1 MGTTLDAAPRAP
13 EPQLIPVMLSRS
25 ETSLT
30 MSWCDFQQLTE
41 ILRFA
46 HDIVRWISKCRAK
59 LRVCSNSRR
68 YVASEMFRLCRLLF
82 LVGVAGSFLASDELK
97 AATAPEPGDL
107 RGVGKVTFPIACT
120 PDVQSDFVRGVAL
133 LHSFFY
139 EEARRVFTSVAE
151 RDSKCAMAQWG
162 IAMTWWHPIWTP
174 PNPDEMR
181 AGKAA
186 IEKAM
191 SMNAGSDHERGFIT
205 ALNTYYNTADN
216 SSAAPVGQSCHGP
229 VGPRDR
235 VVAYEKAMRQLRDK
249 YPDDFEVQT
258 FYAFAV
264 LGVGYATP
272 NDTTLSKQL
281 EAAGTLERLWK
292 QNPNHPGV
300 VHYLI
305 HSYDYPQFAQRG
317 LTAAKTYNSIAP
329 WVPHA
334 LHMPSHIF
342 TRLGMWDESI
352 AANRASAEAS
362 RAYSAMRHRDATEA
376 EELHALDY
384 MAYSYLQ
391 EAQDAEAKKIVDLA
405 AKVRKTNPELEFS
418 AAYALAAIPTR
429 YAFERNDWAAAAT
442 LSIPNVPHWS
452 WFPFMEALIEYG
464 HALGR
469 AHTSDVEGARK
480 AIARMQELRDATKD
494 PKFDY
499 FKSHLDL
506 QMQAATAWVA
516 AAEGKNNDAIDI
528 LRRAAGSEEI
538 MGKQPG
544 SPGAFVPIREQ
555 LGTLLLEVEQPREAQ
570 RQFEAALKIYPGRF
584 RGLYGAAK
592 AAEQAGDNENASR
605 YYTKLAAQTTRAGNS
620 RDELNHIR
628 EFLSAQPKAP
638 DSKDIATAHE

>member
-1 MGTTLDAAPRAP
+1 
-13 EPQLIPVMLSRS
+13 ML
-25 ETSLT
+25 
-30 MSWCDFQQLTE
+30 
-41 ILRFA
+41 
-46 HDIVRWISKCRAK
+46 
-59 LRVCSNSRR
+59 R
-68 YVASEMFRLCRLLF
+68 YYRPAV
-82 LVGVAGSFLASDELK
+82 LVVTLASSLLAVRDVK
-97 AATAPEPGDL
+97 SATGPEPGDL
-107 RGVGKVTFPIACT
+107 RAAGRVEFPISGA
-120 PDVQSDFVRGVAL
+120 PDVQSDFARGVAL

-151 RDSKCAMAQWG
+151 RDPKCAMAQWG
-162 IAMTWWHPIWTP
+162 IAMTWWLPIWTP
-174 PNPDEMR
+174 PTPNEMS

-191 SMNAGSDHERGFIT
+191 AMKGVTDRERGFIT
-205 ALNTYYNTADN
+205 ALNVYYNTPD
-216 SSAAPVGQSCHGP
+216 SSAAAPVGQSCHGP

-272 NDTTLSKQL
+272 NDTSLPKQL
-281 EAAGTLERLWK
+281 EAAGILEKLWK
-292 QNPNHPGV
+292 QNANHPGV

-305 HSYDYPQFAQRG
+305 HSYDFPQFAQRG
-317 LTAAKTYNSIAP
+317 LTAAQTYDSIAP

-362 RAYSAMRHRDATEA
+362 RAYATMRHRDATEA

-391 EAQDAEAKKIVDLA
+391 EAQDAAAKKIVDLV

-429 YAFERNDWAAAAT
+429 YAFERNDWAAAAG
-442 LSIPNVPHWS
+442 LAVPNLPHWS
-452 WFPFMEALIEYG
+452 SFPFMEAIIEYG

-469 AHTSDVEGARK
+469 AHTGDLDGARK
-480 AIARMQELRDATKD
+480 AIARMRELRDATKD

-499 FKSHLDL
+499 FKNHLDL
-506 QMQAATAWVA
+506 QMQAASAWIAASEGKKNEAIQMLHA
-516 AAEGKNNDAIDI
+516 AADAEDI
-528 LRRAAGSEEI
+528 L
-538 MGKQPG
+538 GKHPV

-555 LGTLLLEVEQPREAQ
+555 LGSLLLELGQPKDAQ
-570 RQFEAALKIYPGRF
+570 REFQAALKIYPGRF
-584 RGLYGAAK
+584 RGLYGAAR
-592 AAEQAGDNENASR
+592 AAEQSGDKESASR
-605 YYTKLAAQTTRAGNS
+605 YYAKLAAQTAKSGGS
-620 RDELNHIR
+620 RDELNHVR
-628 EFLSAQPKAP
+628 EFRAAAAKAAA
-638 DSKDIATAHE
+638 DTNEVATACE

>member
-1 MGTTLDAAPRAP
+1 MMRLDWARTVCLIALVTTSVVLPHL
-13 EPQLIPVMLSRS
+13 E
-25 ETSLT
+25 
-30 MSWCDFQQLTE
+30 C
-41 ILRFA
+41 
-46 HDIVRWISKCRAK
+46 
-59 LRVCSNSRR
+59 
-68 YVASEMFRLCRLLF
+68 
-82 LVGVAGSFLASDELK
+82 
-97 AATAPEPGDL
+97 ATAPEPGDL
-107 RGVGKVTFPIACT
+107 RGVGKVTFPITCS
-120 PDVQSDFVRGVAL
+120 PDVQADFARGVAL

-151 RDSKCAMAQWG
+151 RDPKCAMAQWG
-162 IAMTWWHPIWTP
+162 VAMTWWHPIWTP

-191 SMNAGSDHERGFIT
+191 SLNAGSDRERGFIT
-205 ALNTYYNTADN
+205 ALNTYYNTADS

-235 VVAYEKAMRQLRDK
+235 VVAYEKAMQQLRDK

-264 LGVGYATP
+264 LATGYATP
-272 NDTTLSKQL
+272 NDTSLSKQL
-281 EAAGTLERLWK
+281 EAAAILEKLWK
-292 QNPNHPGV
+292 QDAKHPGV

-317 LTAAKTYNSIAP
+317 LTAAQTYNSIAP

-352 AANRASAEAS
+352 AANQASAEAS
-362 RAYSAMRHRDATEA
+362 RAYAAMRHRDAAEA

-384 MAYSYLQ
+384 LAYSYLQ
-391 EAQDAEAKKIVDLA
+391 EAQDAEAKKIVDIA
-405 AKVRKTNPELEFS
+405 AKVKKTNPELEFS

-429 YAFERNDWAAAAT
+429 YAFERNDWAAAAN
-442 LSIPNVPHWS
+442 LPIPNVPHWS
-452 WFPFMEALIEYG
+452 SFPFMEALIEYG

-469 AHTSDVEGARK
+469 AHTGDIEGARK
-480 AIARMQELRDATKD
+480 AIARMQQLRDATKE

-506 QMQAATAWVA
+506 QMQAASAWVA
-516 AAEGKNNDAIDI
+516 AAEGKKNEATDM
-528 LRRAAGSEEI
+528 LRRAADSEDI
-538 MGKQPG
+538 LGKHPV

-555 LGTLLLEVEQPREAQ
+555 LGTLLLEMGQPIEAQ
-570 RQFEAALKIYPGRF
+570 REFEAALKIYPGRF
-584 RGLYGAAK
+584 RGLYGAAR
-592 AAEQAGDNENASR
+592 AAELAGDSQGASR
-605 YYTKLAAQTTRAGNS
+605 YYTKLAAQTSKAGGS
-620 RDELNHIR
+620 RDELNHVR
-628 EFLSAQPKAP
+628 EFLSARAKAA
-638 DSKDIATAHE
+638 DSNGVVSTHE

>member
-1 MGTTLDAAPRAP
+1 MDT
-13 EPQLIPVMLSRS
+13 
-25 ETSLT
+25 
-30 MSWCDFQQLTE
+30 
-41 ILRFA
+41 
-46 HDIVRWISKCRAK
+46 
-59 LRVCSNSRR
+59 RVCNPNLVLQLRNIHTHIPLK
-68 YVASEMFRLCRLLF
+68 MLRLDSARTVCLIA
-82 LVGVAGSFLASDELK
+82 LVSTSVVLRNVEC
-97 AATAPEPGDL
+97 ATAPEPGDL
-107 RGVGKVTFPIACT
+107 RGVGKVTFPITCAPT
-120 PDVQSDFVRGVAL
+120 ISNAGSDATIEGPAAPSSTAPTDVQSDFARGVAL

-151 RDSKCAMAQWG
+151 RDPKCAMAQWG

-191 SMNAGSDHERGFIT
+191 SLNAGSDRERGFIT
-205 ALNTYYNTADN
+205 ALNTYYNTADS

-249 YPDDFEVQT
+249 YQDDFEVQT

-281 EAAGTLERLWK
+281 EAAGILEKLWK
-292 QNPNHPGV
+292 QNANHPGV

-317 LTAAKTYNSIAP
+317 LTAAQTYNSIAP

-362 RAYSAMRHRDATEA
+362 RAYAAMRHRDAAEA

-384 MAYSYLQ
+384 LAYSYLQ
-391 EAQDAEAKKIVDLA
+391 EAQDAEAKKIVDIA
-405 AKVRKTNPELEFS
+405 AKVKKTNPELEFS

-429 YAFERNDWAAAAT
+429 YAFERNDWAAAAN

-452 WFPFMEALIEYG
+452 SFPFMEALIEYG

-469 AHTSDVEGARK
+469 AHTGDVEGARK
-480 AIARMQELRDATKD
+480 AIARMQELRDATKE

-506 QMQAATAWVA
+506 QMQAASAWVA
-516 AAEGKNNDAIDI
+516 AAEGKKNDAVDV
-528 LRRAAGSEEI
+528 LRRAADSEDI
-538 MGKQPG
+538 LGKHPV

-555 LGTLLLEVEQPREAQ
+555 LGTLLLEMGQPTEAQ
-570 RQFEAALKIYPGRF
+570 REFEAALKIYPGRF
-584 RGLYGAAK
+584 RGLYGAAQ
-592 AAEQAGDNENASR
+592 AAELAGDSQGASR
-605 YYTKLAAQTTRAGNS
+605 YYTKLAAQTSKAGGS
-620 RDELNHIR
+620 RDELNHVR
-628 EFLSAQPKAP
+628 EFLSVQAKVA
-638 DSKDIATAHE
+638 DSKGVASARE

>member
-1 MGTTLDAAPRAP
+1 MVRRRWPR
-13 EPQLIPVMLSRS
+13 
-25 ETSLT
+25 
-30 MSWCDFQQLTE
+30 
-41 ILRFA
+41 
-46 HDIVRWISKCRAK
+46 
-59 LRVCSNSRR
+59 
-68 YVASEMFRLCRLLF
+68 
-82 LVGVAGSFLASDELK
+82 LVFFIALASILFGAGD
-97 AATAPEPGDL
+97 ANSVTTPEPGDL
-107 RGVGKVTFPIACT
+107 RGVGNVTFPITCT
-120 PDVQSDFVRGVAL
+120 SDVQADFARGVAL

-139 EEARRVFTSVAE
+139 EEARRVFTSIAE
-151 RDSKCAMAQWG
+151 RDPRCAMAQWG

-174 PNPDEMR
+174 PTTDEMR

-186 IEKAM
+186 IESAM
-191 SMNAGSDHERGFIT
+191 SMNAGTDRERGFIT
-205 ALNTYYNTADN
+205 ALDTYYNTPE
-216 SSAAPVGQSCHGP
+216 SSTAAPIGQSCHGP

-249 YPDDFEVQT
+249 YRDDFEVQT

-264 LGVGYATP
+264 LSVGYATP

-281 EAAGTLERLWK
+281 EAAAILEKLWK
-292 QNPNHPGV
+292 ENPNHPGV
-300 VHYLI
+300 IHYLI
-305 HSYDYPQFAQRG
+305 HSYDYPQLAQRG
-317 LTAAKTYNSIAP
+317 LAAAQAYDSIAP

-391 EAQDAEAKKIVDLA
+391 EARDAEAKEIVDRV

-429 YAFERNDWAAAAT
+429 YAFERNDWAAAAA
-442 LSIPNVPHWS
+442 LQIPDLPHWNS
-452 WFPFMEALIEYG
+452 FPFMEALIEYG

-469 AHTSDVEGARK
+469 AHIGDLEGARN
-480 AIARMQELRDATKD
+480 AIARMQQLREATKD

-506 QMQAATAWVA
+506 QMQAASAWLAVS
-516 AAEGKNNDAIDI
+516 EGKKKEAIDI
-528 LRRAAGSEEI
+528 LRHAADAEDI
-538 MGKQPG
+538 LGKHPV

-555 LGTLLLEVEQPREAQ
+555 LGSLLLDLRQPKETQRE
-570 RQFEAALKIYPGRF
+570 FEAALKIYPGRF
-584 RGLYGAAK
+584 RGLYGAAQ
-592 AAEQAGDNENASR
+592 AAEQAGDNKTASR
-605 YYTKLAAQTTRAGNS
+605 YYAKLASQTTGAGNS

-628 EFLSAQPKAP
+628 EFLSAGAKPA
-638 DSKDIATAHE
+638 DSKDVASSSE

>member
-1 MGTTLDAAPRAP
+1 MLRSGWPRTVCFIALVSTLFVLRN
-13 EPQLIPVMLSRS
+13 
-25 ETSLT
+25 
-30 MSWCDFQQLTE
+30 TE
-41 ILRFA
+41 
-46 HDIVRWISKCRAK
+46 C
-59 LRVCSNSRR
+59 
-68 YVASEMFRLCRLLF
+68 
-82 LVGVAGSFLASDELK
+82 
-97 AATAPEPGDL
+97 ATAPEPGDL
-107 RGVGKVTFPIACT
+107 RGVGKVTFPITCAPT
-120 PDVQSDFVRGVAL
+120 ISNAGSDATIEGPAIPSFTAPTDVQSDFARGVAL

-151 RDSKCAMAQWG
+151 RDPKCAMAQWG

-174 PNPDEMR
+174 PTPDEMR

-191 SMNAGSDHERGFIT
+191 SMNAGSDRERGFIT
-205 ALNTYYNTADN
+205 ALNIYYNTADS

-235 VVAYEKAMRQLRDK
+235 VIAYEKAMRQLRDK

-264 LGVGYATP
+264 LATGYATP
-272 NDTTLSKQL
+272 NDTSLSKQL
-281 EAAGTLERLWK
+281 EAAGILEKLWK
-292 QNPNHPGV
+292 QNANHPGV

-317 LTAAKTYNSIAP
+317 LTAAQTYNSIAP

-352 AANRASAEAS
+352 AANQASAEAS
-362 RAYSAMRHRDATEA
+362 RAYAAMRHRDATEA

-384 MAYSYLQ
+384 LAYSYLQ
-391 EAQDAEAKKIVDLA
+391 EAQDAEAKKIVDIA
-405 AKVRKTNPELEFS
+405 AKVKKTNPELEFS

-429 YAFERNDWAAAAT
+429 YAFERNDWAAAAN
-442 LSIPNVPHWS
+442 LSIPNLPHWS
-452 WFPFMEALIEYG
+452 SFPFMEALIEYG

-469 AHTSDVEGARK
+469 AHTGDLDGARK
-480 AIARMQELRDATKD
+480 AIARMQQLRDATKE

-506 QMQAATAWVA
+506 QMQAASAWVA
-516 AAEGKNNDAIDI
+516 AAEGKRNDAIDM
-528 LRRAAGSEEI
+528 LRRAADSEDI
-538 MGKQPG
+538 LGKHPV

-555 LGTLLLEVEQPREAQ
+555 LGALLLEMGQPTEAQ
-570 RQFEAALKIYPGRF
+570 REFEAALKIYPGRF
-584 RGLYGAAK
+584 RGLYGAAQ
-592 AAEQAGDNENASR
+592 AAELAGDNQGASR
-605 YYTKLAAQTTRAGNS
+605 YYTKLAAQTSKAGGS
-620 RDELNHIR
+620 RHELNHVR
-628 EFLSAQPKAP
+628 EFLSAEAKAA
-638 DSKDIATAHE
+638 DSKGVASARQ